1 MSDLKIAIML
11 GSLRME
17 PYAGMEKAREM
28 GADALHISIS
38 GGPFSPEN
46 CQGAA
51 RKELLN
57 HVRSLGLEISAVSG
71 WGGEVDLG
79 DDEDVTEHI
88 ERGKRFLEMA
98 ADLECGIWQGHIGVM
113 PEDPTDPRWERFVNR
128 CGEIAEHGEKV
139 GACLA
144 IETGP
149 EPPPVVK
156 RLIET
161 IGSEAIRVNYDPANL
176 ILWPPAL
183 AKRSGE
189 PYDRQA
195 AWEKFMPVEGAD
207 LLGPYVV
214 HVHAKDAFAA
224 DDGTAREVP
233 LGEGQIDWPAFVSN
247 LKKHGFDGYFAI
259 EREVGEN
266 PVKDIQTALDFLRTL

>member
-1 MSDLKIAIML
+1 MADIKIAIML
-11 GSLRME
+11 GSLRLE
-17 PYAGMEKAREM
+17 PYAGMEKAKEM
-28 GADALHISIS
+28 GADGLHIGIS

-57 HVRSLGLEISAVSG
+57 HVRGLGLEISAVSG

-79 DDEDVTEHI
+79 DEDVAEHI

-98 ADLECGIWQGHIGVM
+98 ADLECGIWQAHIGIM
-113 PEDPTDPRWERFVNR
+113 PEDPADPRWSRFVR
-128 CGEIAEHGEKV
+128 HCEEIARYGEKV

-161 IGSEAIRVNYDPANL
+161 VGSEAIRVNYDPANL
-176 ILWPPAL
+176 ILWPPVLCQRAGI
-183 AKRSGE
+183 KYNWQE
-189 PYDRQA
+189 QWD
-195 AWEKFMPVEGAD
+195 KFMPVEGAD

-214 HVHAKDAFAA
+214 HVHAKDARAW
-224 DDGTAREVP
+224 DDGNRREVP
-233 LGEGQIDWPAFVSN
+233 LGEGQVDWSRFIAN
-247 LKKHGFDGYFAI
+247 LQKHGFDGYYAI
-259 EREVGEN
+259 EREVGED
-266 PVKDIQTALDFLRTL
+266 PIRDIQTALDFLRSL